1 MAKLLYIVIV
11 GCGRLGSLLANK
23 LSKEGHSVVGIDIDE
38 SAFANL
44 SEDFSGFTVPGD
56 AVRAGVLK
64 QAKVD
69 KADIV
74 IATTKDDNI
83 NLMIAQVAKKIY
95 GVSRVIAR
103 VYDPSREGIYG
114 EFEVE
119 TFSPTVLGADRT
131 FELIGV
137 NLEPGQS

>member
-23 LSKEGHSVVGIDIDE
+23 LSREGHSVVGIDIDE
-38 SAFANL
+38 TAFKNL

-56 AVRAGVLK
+56 AARAAVLK

-83 NLMIAQVAKKIY
+83 NLMIAQVAKRVY

-119 TFSPTVLGADRT
+119 TFSPTVLGAAKT
-131 FELIGV
+131 FELIGES
-137 NLEPGQS
+137 LDPKEL